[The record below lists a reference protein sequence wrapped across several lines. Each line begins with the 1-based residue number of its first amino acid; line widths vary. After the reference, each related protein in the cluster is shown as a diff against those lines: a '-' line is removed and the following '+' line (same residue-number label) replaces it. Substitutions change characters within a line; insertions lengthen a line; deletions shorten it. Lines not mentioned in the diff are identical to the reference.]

1 MLDRAVHG
9 SVRLKE
15 TGTAVCVISARQLFY
30 LLIGRVA
37 RTGQTDGGEGIREQ
51 SHEMENTEKP

>member
-1 MLDRAVHG
+1 M
-9 SVRLKE
+9 KE

-51 SHEMENTEKP
+51 SHERENTEKP